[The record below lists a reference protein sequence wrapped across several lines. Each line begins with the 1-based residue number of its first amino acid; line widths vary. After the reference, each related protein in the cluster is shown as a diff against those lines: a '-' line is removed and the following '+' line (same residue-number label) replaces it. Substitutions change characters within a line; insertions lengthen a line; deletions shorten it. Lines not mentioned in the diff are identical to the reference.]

1 MVRTYTKFIWYNV
14 YQFKVDIIHNSL
26 SFPLSQSA
34 KDGASH
40 FNYVIVDNQTW
51 VHCLLLCCVSMV

>member
-1 MVRTYTKFIWYNV
+1 MVEELESSG
-14 YQFKVDIIHNSL
+14 VDT
-26 SFPLSQSA
+26 SFCMSA